1 MRFSPGLK
9 AYLLALV
16 LILAAVAACYYH
28 TIDYPFLNWDDY
40 GLIRDNPHNKSLEWS
55 SLRNLLNPLVTGSVK
70 ILRDF
75 SYALDFHFWGESTV
89 GFHLVNLILYVIT
102 CLLVFSFL
110 REFLGTGTAA
120 LIGALF
126 FALHPTHVES
136 VTWLTAR
143 KEPLC
148 AVFFLASFLI
158 YIRHARVGMPRR
170 RRYWALAF
178 VLFLLALI
186 SKETTVVLPAMLVAY
201 EVAFGPRTPTPPRL
215 LRRCLSIIP
224 FFVVSLLFTA
234 FVIYVSQQN
243 GVLKSAHGGNFTTN
257 MLSALVGPFEGLRL
271 LFFPVD
277 LSARYVNIYVNDPFS
292 PPIILAGLCLIGLAL
307 VIWDNWKHSRIVSF
321 AIGWY
326 FLALAPVCNVI
337 PISTLIADRYF
348 FLPSIAVALV
358 VGLGAQKA
366 LAWAARPH
374 ARRAWRR
381 SLVVCPTLAILGLLG
396 VLSHQRNYI
405 WKDNHTLWGNVVEQ
419 EPMNV
424 IGHIAYG
431 NIARG
436 AREYESA
443 IASFRR
449 ALWLNPGMP
458 EAHRALGDLYLL
470 TDNVDRAILH
480 YNQALT
486 GSDEDLDLYLNLGYF
501 FNEKE
506 RPGEAHEQF
515 LKALKLDNTNVTAKF
530 GLIDAYARGG
540 LVEVATRAYAT
551 MSSADDPRED
561 HAVLRNI
568 GLAFLK
574 LGDYEQA
581 LRWFGRALEQ
591 EPEDPESYLGMGR
604 AHRELGEVEEARAAY
619 EQALELDPGYVKALT
634 NLGQL
639 QYLEG
644 NVPAAIENYCLAL
657 EEEPDNHAVNNNLAM
672 AYYAEGK
679 VELALELLREAAD
692 RAEPYVSALVN
703 LASIHLE
710 EHDYEAAKPYLERA
724 VDLEPQNVAAQFNYA
739 FCLAY
744 LGEMDKAFNAFVYAL
759 RLGFADQE
767 EIDLFLQIAD
777 THNDVRFRQA
787 WEEAGR
793 ELRITDYED
802 CRVGTAHRRWRAP

>member
-1 MRFSPGLK
+1 MRSSSALR
-9 AYLLALV
+9 AYLLALL

-28 TIDYPFLNWDDY
+28 TVDYPFLNWDDY

-55 SLRNLLNPLVTGSVK
+55 SLRILLNPLETGSVK

-89 GFHLVNLILYVIT
+89 GFHLVNLIFYVIT

-110 REFLGTGTAA
+110 REFLGSGWGALLGT
-120 LIGALF
+120 LF

-148 AVFFLASFLI
+148 ATFFLASFLI
-158 YIRHARVGMPRR
+158 YIRRARVGMPRR

-186 SKETTVVLPAMLVAY
+186 SKETAVVLPAMLVAY
-201 EVAFGPRTPTPPRL
+201 ELAFGPRTPAPPGIF
-215 LRRCLSIIP
+215 RRCLPTLP
-224 FFVVSLLFTA
+224 FFLVGLLFTA
-234 FVIYVSQQN
+234 FVIYVSQAN
-243 GVLKSAHGGNFTTN
+243 GVLKSPHGGSLTTN

-271 LFFPVD
+271 LFVPVD
-277 LSARYVNIYVNDPFS
+277 LSARYVNLYVNDPLS
-292 PPIILAGLCLIGLAL
+292 LPIILAVLCVIGLL
-307 VIWDNWKHSRIVSF
+307 FVVWDNWKRSRILSF

-358 VGLGAQKA
+358 MGLGVQKA
-366 LAWAARPH
+366 LAWSARPH
-374 ARRAWRR
+374 PRRAWRR
-381 SLVVCPTLAILGLLG
+381 AAVVCPTVLILGLLG

-405 WKDNHTLWGNVVEQ
+405 WQDNHTLWGSVVKQ

-436 AREYESA
+436 AHEYEAA
-443 IASFRR
+443 IDSFHR

-470 TDNVDRAILH
+470 TDNVDRAIVH

-486 GSDEDLDLYLNLGYF
+486 GSDKDLELYLNLGYF

-506 RPGEAHEQF
+506 QPGAAHDQF
-515 LKALKLDNTNVTAKF
+515 LKALTLDSTNISAKF

-540 LVEVATRAYAT
+540 YAELATRAYAT
-551 MSSADDPRED
+551 ISSADDPRED

-568 GLAFLK
+568 ALAFFKRGNYQQSLS
-574 LGDYEQA
+574 
-581 LRWFGRALEQ
+581 WFERALEQ
-591 EPEDPESYLGMGR
+591 EPEDAESYLGVGR
-604 AHRELGEVEEARAAY
+604 AHLELGDVQAARAAY
-619 EQALELDPGYVKALT
+619 EQALELDPAYVKARA

-639 QYLEG
+639 LYTEG
-644 NVPAAIENYCLAL
+644 DLPAAIENYCLAL

-672 AYYAEGK
+672 AYYAEGN
-679 VELALELLREAAD
+679 VMRALELLREAAESE
-692 RAEPYVSALVN
+692 EPYVPALVN
-703 LASIHLE
+703 LASIYLE
-710 EHDYEAAKPYLERA
+710 EHDYGAAEPYLEQA
-724 VDLEPQNVAAQFNYA
+724 ISLEPRNAAAQINYA

-744 LGEMDKAFNAFVYAL
+744 LGKPAKAFNAFSYAL
-759 RLGFADQE
+759 RLGFADREQVE
-767 EIDLFLQIAD
+767 LLMQIPAIRD
-777 THNDVRFRQA
+777 DARFRQA
-787 WEEAGR
+787 WEE
-793 ELRITDYED
+793 
-802 CRVGTAHRRWRAP
+802 VAPPEP